1 MRRLKGTVISHKTK
15 KTAVVRVDRLVK
27 HEKYRKFY
35 RSSRKFKAH
44 DPEDGSKVGDV
55 VVIEESRPLS
65 KDKRWRIVELVSRE
79 PSAEGDEGNEKGEQ
93 L

>member
-1 MRRLKGTVISHKTK
+1 MRRLQGTVISHKTK

-27 HEKYRKFY
+27 HEKYQKFY

-44 DPEDGSKVGDV
+44 DPEDRSKAGDV

-65 KDKRWRIVELVSRE
+65 KDKRWRIVELISRE
-79 PSAEGDEGNEKGEQ
+79 SDTEGDEGNDKSE
-93 L
+93 LS